1 MATAFDS
8 FDKSALGGFIESPL
22 AVRGQSVSGLTY
34 SSAPADVF
42 NQSNSVAVIRV
53 YHLGSLVRTLAR
65 VFVYN
70 TEGREAFTNVMFGAG
85 LQIPYYIG
93 MTIGNLGATEFT
105 GYTGERKLLVPL
117 SLIGRSMTF
126 NTVSF
131 LMTSSSSGGRYI
143 AMTNSETKTGTL
155 FPNLASVQSST
166 TGNYSSGDEITVD
179 LTLRV

>member
-8 FDKSALGGFIESPL
+8 FDKSALGGFIQSPL

-85 LQIPYYIG
+85 AQIPYWLTF
-93 MTIGNLGATEFT
+93 TISNLGVAEGT
-105 GYTGERKLLVPL
+105 GYTGDRKQLIPL
-117 SLIGRSMTF
+117 SLIGRSLTF

-131 LMTSSSSGGRYI
+131 IMTSTSAGGRYV
-143 AMTNSETKTGTL
+143 AMTDSETKTGSV

-166 TGNYSSGDEITVD
+166 TGNYSNGDEITVD

>member
-8 FDKSALGGFIESPL
+8 FDASALGGFVQSPL
-22 AVRGQSVSGLTY
+22 KDRGPAYAGQTY
-34 SSAPADVF
+34 STAPADVF

-53 YHLGSLVRTLAR
+53 YHLGTLIRTLAR

-70 TEGREAFTNVMFGAG
+70 TEGRNNFSDVFFGAG
-85 LQIPYYIG
+85 LQIPYYMG
-93 MTIGNLGATEFT
+93 MTISNLGAAEFT
-105 GYTGERKLLVPL
+105 GYIGERKLLVPL
-117 SLIGRSMTF
+117 SLTGRAITF

-131 LMTSSSSGGRYI
+131 VMTSTSSGGRYI
-143 AMTNSETKTGTL
+143 AMTDSEIKTGTL

-166 TGNYSSGDEITVD
+166 TGNYSNGDTITVD